1 MYGRD
6 NIRQFVKDE
15 NKMAEMISIRFKEE
29 QARLGGI
36 PGVLPKDFDFFNQ
49 LEGNKTLAVEFEKM
63 QRVYVLQ
70 DKYRVTTEDMIHKI
84 LKIHEELCRN
94 PAWNETI
101 NDKKI

>member
-1 MYGRD
+1 
-6 NIRQFVKDE
+6 
-15 NKMAEMISIRFKEE
+15 MISIRLKEE

-36 PGVLPKDFDFFNQ
+36 PGVLPKDFIFFKQ
-49 LEGNKTLAVEFEKM
+49 LEDNKTLAAEFEKM
-63 QRVYVLQ
+63 QRIYVLH
-70 DKYRVTTEDMIHKI
+70 DKYRVTIEDMIQII